1 MRLIDADAL
10 LKRVSCMNMEAY
22 MDGVCYG
29 IHPSLEYLDL
39 LSEIIEYAPTVD
51 AVPVCRC
58 KDCKHAEHWYCD
70 KFLCSLWNEKD
81 RVSVFSDGFC
91 SYGDRKGGNE

>member
-1 MRLIDADAL
+1 MRMIDADAL
-10 LKRVSCMNMEAY
+10 IIDL
-22 MDGVCYG
+22 MDRG
-29 IHPSLEYLDL
+29 IDHLQTEDWH
-39 LSEIIEYAPTVD
+39 EIQQTVADAPTVD

-58 KDCKHAEHWYCD
+58 RDCKHAEHWYGD

-91 SYGDRKGGNE
+91 SYGERKGGDE